1 MGRLY
6 YANDVE
12 PIELPDRLLAHVKVV
27 VGTKLRRGESFTLS
41 WKHGKDQQPGRTTL
55 WLQPAIPMRFVFAS
69 AEPEKLDQPT
79 LKNMAE
85 MANSS
90 AGLSVDI
97 DAEIPEPTVTPAP
110 TRMRPAARRAPVR
123 ARSTVAA

>member
-1 MGRLY
+1 
-6 YANDVE
+6 
-12 PIELPDRLLAHVKVV
+12 
-27 VGTKLRRGESFTLS
+27 
-41 WKHGKDQQPGRTTL
+41 
-55 WLQPAIPMRFVFAS
+55 MRFVFAS

-110 TRMRPAARRAPVR
+110 TRMRPAARCAPVR